1 MSRRKRPTAAAP
13 FMKQVA
19 SGLLFVSLLAGCGYV
34 NLRGVGPGESVA
46 GSGNRRTERREVAGF
61 DRLVVEGAFRVEAA
75 CGAGPSVEIEADD
88 NLLPLIRTPVEGGR
102 LRVHSERGL
111 SMKALPVLRLTAP
124 DLREIELPGASDFTL
139 TGVRNESLT
148 INVPGAS
155 KLRAQGETGRLE
167 VNLSGAGLVDAEGL
181 RARHVAASCSGAGS
195 ISVHASEAL
204 DASVSG
210 VGSINYAGD
219 PATVNRNVSGLG
231 RINKK

>member
-1 MSRRKRPTAAAP
+1 MERAACC
-13 FMKQVA
+13 
-19 SGLLFVSLLAGCGYV
+19 LLLVSLLAGCGYV
-34 NLRGVGPGESVA
+34 NLRSGGGPGGEVT
-46 GSGNRRTERREVAGF
+46 GSGNRRTERRELQGF
-61 DRLVVEGAFRVEAA
+61 DRLLVEGAYRVEVA
-75 CGAGPSVEIEADD
+75 CGGAGPSLEIEADD

-111 SMKALPVLRLTAP
+111 SMKALPVLRITVP

-148 INVPGAS
+148 IDVPGAS
-155 KLRAQGETGRLE
+155 KLRVEGETGRLE

-181 RARHVAASCSGAGS
+181 RARHVAANCSGAGS

-210 VGSINYAGD
+210 VGTINYAGD
-219 PATVNRNVSGLG
+219 PATVNSNVSGLG
-231 RINKK
+231 RINRK